1 MKQEEYGWTTFDG
14 ISIYARSWKPEGT
27 ARAVIALVHGL
38 GDHTGRYPWLVETL
52 TGAGYAINAFD
63 RRGEGKSGGPRVDTP
78 SYEALLRDID
88 QHLAKT
94 RERFPGLPV
103 VLYGHSFGGAQ
114 TLCYVLKRSP
124 QLAAVVATSP
134 GLASGVH
141 QPAAK
146 LLAGRVLAKV
156 APRMHIP
163 LGSPLSSISH
173 NTAWLE
179 TTKADPYFTQTI
191 SARIA
196 IEQLKTN
203 AWILS
208 QTNFPPVP
216 LLIMQGTADQHVDPK
231 VNIEFAGRLKGD
243 VTLKVW
249 EGLGHELHNEVD
261 ASRAEV
267 LAFVKGWIDK
277 HVR

>member
-1 MKQEEYGWTTFDG
+1 MKHEEYGWTTFDG
-14 ISIYARSWKPEGT
+14 ISIYARTWKPQGT
-27 ARAVIALVHGL
+27 ARAVIALVHGF
-38 GDHTGRYPWLVETL
+38 GDHSGRYPWLVEAM
-52 TGAGYAINAFD
+52 TGAGYAVSAFD
-63 RRGEGKSGGPRVDTP
+63 RRGEGKSGGPRVHTP

-88 QHLAKT
+88 QHLANT

-103 VLYGHSFGGAQ
+103 VLYGHSFGGQ
-114 TLCYVLKRSP
+114 QILCHVMKRKP
-124 QLAAVVATSP
+124 TLAAVVASSP
-134 GLASGVH
+134 GLASGVR
-141 QPAAK
+141 QPAVK
-146 LLAGRVLAKV
+146 VLAGRLLAKV
-156 APRMHIP
+156 APRVQIP
-163 LGSPLSSISH
+163 LGSPLSSLSH
-173 NTAWLE
+173 DPAWLE
-179 TTKADPYFTQTI
+179 TTKADPLFIQTL
-191 SARIA
+191 SAGIA
-196 IEQLKTN
+196 IEFLKTSE
-203 AWILS
+203 WILS
-208 QTNFPPVP
+208 QSSFPPMP